1 MLKAPGLSCSVRK
14 ISNKLL
20 FANNDL
26 LIKPYELPGNSH
38 YYIAELS
45 LTFRVC
51 NIFSHIF
58 SLSHYYMN
66 TPIYALF
73 CILMAVENNTIIHVL
88 FLSYICSHKDCGD
101 RSESVILGR
110 NRTIVN

>member
-38 YYIAELS
+38 YYIEELS

-51 NIFSHIF
+51 HIFSHIF

-66 TPIYALF
+66 TPIYALLCNF
-73 CILMAVENNTIIHVL
+73 HGCKKEYMYSIILYLIFIHT
-88 FLSYICSHKDCGD
+88 K
-101 RSESVILGR
+101 
-110 NRTIVN
+110 IVGTGLRRLY